1 MSADDP
7 AAMKLI
13 AEKKEMRRAVLGELR
28 GMDPEALATQSDASC
43 ATFIT
48 LDCFRQARV
57 VMLYVPMA
65 DEPRLTLLERAC
77 RDEGKTLCVPR
88 TDWAG
93 KALRPA
99 RVESLAECKA
109 DERGVPQPPPGAAAV
124 DLDGLDLIVVPG
136 VAFDRTG
143 MRLGRGGGFYDRFL
157 ASLGLR
163 ATLAAVALGP
173 QLVERVP
180 AEGHD
185 RRLDAIV
192 GPEGVFFA
200 SGLDGTSAAGC
211 PPAGS
216 P

>member
-1 MSADDP
+1 MSADEQ
-7 AAMKLI
+7 AALKLV
-13 AEKKEMRRAVLGELR
+13 AEKKEMRRAVLAELR
-28 GMDPEALATQSDASC
+28 AMDPGALATHSDAAC
-43 ATFIT
+43 MALMN
-48 LDCFRQARV
+48 LDCFRRART
-57 VMLYVPMA
+57 VMLYMPMA
-65 DEPRLTLLERAC
+65 DEPRLSLLERAC

-99 RVESLAECKA
+99 RVESLAECRA

-136 VAFDRTG
+136 VAFDRSG

-180 AEGHD
+180 AVGHD

>member
-1 MSADDP
+1 VTPVDLVSQ
-7 AAMKLI
+7 
-13 AEKKEMRRAVLGELR
+13 KKEMRRAVLAELR
-28 GMDPEALATQSDASC
+28 AMDPAALAKQSDAAC

-48 LDCFRQARV
+48 LDFFRRART
-57 VMLYVPMA
+57 VMLYVPMEG
-65 DEPRLTLLERAC
+65 EPRLTLLERAC

-99 RVESLAECKA
+99 RVESLTDCKA

-124 DLDGLDLIVVPG
+124 DLDRLDLIVVPG
-136 VAFDRTG
+136 VAFDRSG

-180 AEGHD
+180 SEGHD